1 MKKHLFRDEF
11 EELLSESAEEL
22 RMYPSD
28 RVWTNLQKHLR
39 HEQQWPALTFGSIL
53 IGALMLAALI
63 FVHPSKEVIE
73 AKQALTASPDTKA
86 LAAAAAAPKLAVPVP
101 VAKPAHLETNVSPT
115 FGSSGHTYS
124 SQPAAVA
131 ATTEAAPDVSTNLT
145 EASDAITA
153 SEPAPDSE
161 AGSTLTNNELPN
173 RSLTLL
179 PAASMG
185 PAASSLPAGNDDAL
199 AITPP
204 GNELTIANASPVP
217 PAMLQA
223 AGKLDATARQMA
235 ANMTARRQPRWSV
248 QYYATPSLSYRMLAE
263 ERRVNG
269 PVLQPNLDHLV
280 QHAPK
285 LGIEAG
291 VAFLYS
297 VSDRLRLKTGLQL
310 NYRQYAIDAYSA
322 GAMQATTIRFDQGGI
337 PATIPAFT
345 DVSAVAGNSPITI
358 NNRFFQVGI
367 PVGFEL
373 TMARLKQSQ
382 FVIASTFQPTY
393 NVGKQGWLISAD
405 YRNYVKENT
414 LFRNWNINAGIEAF
428 LRFKGKGN
436 LMWQVGPQIRYQM
449 LPAAVSRYPIR
460 EHLIDY
466 GFKIGVMKTLQ

>member
-73 AKQALTASPDTKA
+73 AKQALTASPDSRT
-86 LAAAAAAPKLAVPVP
+86 LAAAPAAPRTVPVP
-101 VAKPAHLETNVSPT
+101 VAKPSHLDANVSSS
-115 FGSSGHTYS
+115 FSSSGRTYS
-124 SQPAAVA
+124 AQPVPDPAPVAEPAA
-131 ATTEAAPDVSTNLT
+131 
-145 EASDAITA
+145 DAIVGLTPANGIGIANESAFGNDPGA
-153 SEPAPDSE
+153 SYDDERLAN
-161 AGSTLTNNELPN
+161 AG
-173 RSLTLL
+173 LTLL
-179 PAASMG
+179 PS
-185 PAASSLPAGNDDAL
+185 AGLITTADDRLTTNDAL
-199 AITPP
+199 AVPRLN
-204 GNELTIANASPVP
+204 NEMVGAGDSPLP
-217 PAMLQA
+217 PAVLQA
-223 AGKLDATARQMA
+223 SADANTAARQLA
-235 ANMTARRQPRWSV
+235 AKALAKRQPRWSV

-263 ERRVNG
+263 ERQANA
-269 PVLQPNLDHLV
+269 PALQPNLDHLV

-285 LGIEAG
+285 LGVEAG
-291 VAFLYS
+291 VAFQYS
-297 VSDRLRLKTGLQL
+297 VSERLRLKTGLQL

-337 PATIPAFT
+337 PSTIPAFT
-345 DVSAVAGNSPITI
+345 DVSAVAGNRPITI

-373 TMARLKQSQ
+373 TMAQLKQSQ

-414 LFRNWNINAGIEAF
+414 LFRSWNINAGVEAF

-449 LPAAVSRYPIR
+449 LPAAVSKYPIR

-466 GFKIGVMKTLQ
+466 GLKIGVMKTLQ